1 MDYNSIFN
9 SSYIAM
15 IGVVNLERGYH
26 VIPHLEVENKPER
39 DAGRSMGFGNTA
51 VGHKFISTF
60 Q

>member
-1 MDYNSIFN
+1 M
-9 SSYIAM
+9 M
-15 IGVVNLERGYH
+15 GVVNLERGYH